1 LDAELVSL
9 RYTAGLLDFSEQ
21 QLLQIGGIDS
31 REFVH
36 NQCTSNIKSLPERSW
51 LQTLFLNNRGQI
63 EMMGTVF
70 NMGAHLWISAPAGQG
85 NLMARFSRYIV
96 FDQLELKALSGYAQ
110 FRLHGPGSYEIA
122 QRAMRQPLPGH
133 WHMAESEG
141 SYFAEDESGFWI
153 FTPTDKAAE
162 LFGKL
167 LEIGAR
173 PIGRKAWQVLQVER
187 GNPDLPDVLGQ
198 LPQEVGLSHRVAFR
212 KGCYLGQEIM
222 ARLEARGS
230 TRYRL
235 MGLLGQREL
244 ESKTEVQREG
254 KGVGTI
260 GSSVISPELGGIALV
275 RLRKELMPGDQ
286 VVVGEST
293 ATVTA
298 LPMR

>member
-1 LDAELVSL
+1 LETELVAL

-21 QLLQIGGIDS
+21 ELLQVGGVDS

-36 NQCTSNIKSLPERSW
+36 NQCTSNIKSLPGGSW

-70 NMGAHLWISAPAGQG
+70 NVGPHLWVSVPAGQG
-85 NLMARFSRYIV
+85 SLMARFSRYIV
-96 FDQLELKALSGYAQ
+96 FDQLELKGLTNHVQ
-110 FRLHGPGSYEIA
+110 LRLQGPGSFEMV
-122 QRAMRQPLPGH
+122 QRLMRQPLPGH
-133 WHMAESEG
+133 WHMTHLDDTH
-141 SYFAEDESGFWI
+141 FAEDESGFWI
-153 FTPTDKAAE
+153 LTPTQRASD
-162 LFGKL
+162 LFKRL
-167 LEIGAR
+167 LEFGAR

-187 GNPDLPDVLGQ
+187 GMPDLPDVLGQ
-198 LPQEVGLSHRVAFR
+198 LPQEVGLSNRVAFR

-222 ARLEARGS
+222 ARLEARGN

-244 ESKTEVQREG
+244 ETRAEVQREG
-254 KGVGTI
+254 KVVGEI
-260 GSSVISPELGGIALV
+260 GSAVISPELGGIALV
-275 RLRKELMPGDQ
+275 RLRKELEPGDQ
-286 VVVGEST
+286 VVVGGST